1 MMSKSIFSGEQVWRT
16 FHTHS
21 TSIISEISSSSPS
34 PPESLRIAHPSMVVT
49 SPLITMTS
57 SVVSSM
63 RDQSDNSVAEYSS
76 FVDRITSHPS
86 TSTEST
92 TLKAL
97 EAIFSSLPVPFDPKF
112 HPDSNVAVDEFR
124 AAQFHYT
131 ELSVLLLVGLYLVVF
146 VVGLIGNTLILLW
159 IRKEKAENSLFNP
172 FLINL
177 CLSDHLVLITCCPLM
192 VYTKITS
199 LWFLGSFT
207 CTFFHYVQGKH
218 SIFGLFLNLIQSAF
232 DLIDEIECTRN

>member
-1 MMSKSIFSGEQVWRT
+1 MMSKSIFSGEQVWRK

-21 TSIISEISSSSPS
+21 KNIISESSSSSP
-34 PPESLRIAHPSMVVT
+34 PPESLRIAHPSVVVT
-49 SPLITMTS
+49 SPLTTMTS
-57 SVVSSM
+57 SLLSSM
-63 RDQSDNSVAEYSS
+63 GDQSGNPVAEYSS
-76 FVDRITSHPS
+76 FIDRITSHPS
-86 TSTEST
+86 TSTEHT

-97 EAIFSSLPVPFDPKF
+97 EAVFSSLPVPFDTKF

-124 AAQFHYT
+124 ASQFHYT

-192 VYTKITS
+192 VYTKITT

-207 CTFFHYVQGKH
+207 CTFFHYVQGEH
-218 SIFGLFLNLIQSAF
+218 RILGLFLNLIESAF
-232 DLIDEIECTRN
+232 D